1 MLVTVKAFFVIFRKF
16 RGILNVTGKGFGGS
30 ARPSQGVVKTNN
42 VTVKKIEKVLLT
54 SDKGLVKPDKTSGY

>member
-42 VTVKKIEKVLLT
+42 ATVKKIDKVFF
-54 SDKGLVKPDKTSGY
+54 